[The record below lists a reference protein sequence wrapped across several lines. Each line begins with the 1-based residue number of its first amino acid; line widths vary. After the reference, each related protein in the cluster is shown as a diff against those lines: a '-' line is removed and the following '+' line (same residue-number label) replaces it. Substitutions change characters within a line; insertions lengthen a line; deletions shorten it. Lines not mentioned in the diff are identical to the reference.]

1 MNNTTQKELL
11 SICQKQRVLFLE
23 NDFTLNHAVGN
34 FFKWCID
41 NKIEYNA
48 LFNLQKLSTDYVLE
62 QVQWF
67 DVIAF
72 QTQWVDDNARELKTK
87 IASMKE
93 SKKIIEC
100 YIHEPTW
107 FYKPNGVVH
116 DVFVLDCYKKA
127 IEDWKLKKL
136 RLNKAIWEK

>member
-72 QTQWVDDNARELKTK
+72 QT
-87 IASMKE
+87 
-93 SKKIIEC
+93 
-100 YIHEPTW
+100 
-107 FYKPNGVVH
+107 
-116 DVFVLDCYKKA
+116 
-127 IEDWKLKKL
+127 
-136 RLNKAIWEK
+136 